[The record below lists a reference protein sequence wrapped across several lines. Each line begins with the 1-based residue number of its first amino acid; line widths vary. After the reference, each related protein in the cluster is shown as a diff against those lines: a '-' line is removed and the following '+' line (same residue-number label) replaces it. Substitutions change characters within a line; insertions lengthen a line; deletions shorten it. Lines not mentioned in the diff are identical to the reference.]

1 MGEQDSTEYNSKVDH
16 IRNESG
22 AGQLFRKL
30 NAAMV
35 EQMPGPSCSEGTN
48 RDLQG
53 EDLRC
58 WEGQQDA
65 IPQVGCLKGS
75 QTNISSSFHKRTG
88 RFEFDV
94 TAERRA
100 RSTELKDFK
109 DLPLPR
115 GIWSKIAH
123 RPLQHISK
131 VETADCNSY
140 RSLSAERPRQLCE
153 LAGSIMET
161 KTACRTLLLSQA
173 AKPP

>member
-58 WEGQQDA
+58 GKDSRMPSPKLDA
-65 IPQVGCLKGS
+65 SRVR
-75 QTNISSSFHKRTG
+75 KRTSP
-88 RFEFDV
+88 
-94 TAERRA
+94 AL
-100 RSTELKDFK
+100 STREQDGLNSM
-109 DLPLPR
+109 LRQNEGHAALNSR
-115 GIWSKIAH
+115 ISKICLCHVAYG
-123 RPLQHISK
+123 
-131 VETADCNSY
+131 V
-140 RSLSAERPRQLCE
+140 RSLIDHCNTFQRWKLRIATHIARYQRSGQDSCVN
-153 LAGSIMET
+153 
-161 KTACRTLLLSQA
+161 
-173 AKPP
+173 